1 MDKKLD
7 VYQKLTIFTAV
18 ISLIIIFTG
27 FIISTPINLTYK
39 NQLLYN
45 LMKYVRLMS
54 KQKNIFLSSI
64 PLKNYGAFVLYQT

>member
-27 FIISTPINLTYK
+27 FIISTPINT
-39 NQLLYN
+39 NI
-45 LMKYVRLMS
+45 
-54 KQKNIFLSSI
+54 QK
-64 PLKNYGAFVLYQT
+64 